1 MVDGFPLVVVIVFD
15 VDVAVND
22 RLQHVHKEEK
32 GHCRE
37 NQPGIV
43 ARETNV
49 DHTVAFEGAEWL
61 PPQFVGRLDRKSG
74 LLFAQAW
81 NIHVDVALELWFNFV
96 ALDHLHDLSLLFSC
110 GTVGGTNL
118 LQVLVDFVLH
128 FN

>member
-15 VDVAVND
+15 VNVAVND

-32 GHCRE
+32 GHCWE
-37 NQPGIV
+37 NQSGPV
-43 ARETNV
+43 TRETNV
-49 DHTVAFEGAEWL
+49 NHTVAFEGAKWL
-61 PPQFVGRLDRKSG
+61 PPEFVGGLDRESG

-96 ALDHLHDLSLLFSC
+96 ALDHLHNLSLLFSC
-110 GTVGGTNL
+110 GAVRGTNL